1 MDDIQKEVVRLNK
14 LIVGNVKTQ
23 TVEVP
28 TQVTYERMTKWP
40 EINAPIQTILHIQG
54 TLGYNNFVVDD
65 AVYSELIGLNNKLIR
80 QFNKA
85 LETVTVEELYQPEYP
100 SMKEGID
107 LLTELREYF
116 VANNLIT
123 SYAE

>member
-1 MDDIQKEVVRLNK
+1 
-14 LIVGNVKTQ
+14 
-23 TVEVP
+23 
-28 TQVTYERMTKWP
+28 
-40 EINAPIQTILHIQG
+40 
-54 TLGYNNFVVDD
+54 VDD